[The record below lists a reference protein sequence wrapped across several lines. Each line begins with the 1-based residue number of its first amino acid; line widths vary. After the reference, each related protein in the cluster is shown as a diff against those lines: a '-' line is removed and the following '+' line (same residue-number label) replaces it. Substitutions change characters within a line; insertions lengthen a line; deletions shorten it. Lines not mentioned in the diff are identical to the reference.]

1 MDRLVKEPFLLP
13 APAMPGDKRIAEH
26 ETDFVDHGH
35 GGHFAMSEL
44 GGNRIRVAIEAN

>member
-26 ETDFVDHGH
+26 ETDFVEYEPFLSSQPLLNHENEEH
-35 GGHFAMSEL
+35 
-44 GGNRIRVAIEAN
+44 